1 MYKSDNFKQLD
12 NETFAL
18 KINTDRDYKI
28 LQLTDLHLGFGMFS
42 RKKDRL
48 ALRAVSRII
57 KRTKPDLIVL
67 TGDSIFPFF
76 PKAGTMNNKRQG
88 ELLIS
93 FMDRLYLAI
102 TTVRYLQST
111 EKTSFRIY
119 TVQVNTVYL
128 QREEKIYTEWA
139 IILLILQTA
148 KEELCCRL
156 YFLILIC
163 MERVAGF
170 TVALTAYIKTR

>member
-42 RKKDRL
+42 RKKDGL

-88 ELLIS
+88 ELFIS
-93 FMDRLYLAI
+93 FMDRFAI
-102 TTVRYLQST
+102 PY
-111 EKTSFRIY
+111 
-119 TVQVNTVYL
+119 
-128 QREEKIYTEWA
+128 
-139 IILLILQTA
+139 
-148 KEELCCRL
+148 
-156 YFLILIC
+156 
-163 MERVAGF
+163 
-170 TVALTAYIKTR
+170 ALVFGNHD

>member
-12 NETFAL
+12 NETFTL

-28 LQLTDLHLGFGMFS
+28 LQITDLHLGFGMFS
-42 RKKDRL
+42 RKKDGL
-48 ALRAVSRII
+48 ALR
-57 KRTKPDLIVL
+57 
-67 TGDSIFPFF
+67 
-76 PKAGTMNNKRQG
+76 
-88 ELLIS
+88 
-93 FMDRLYLAI
+93 AI

-156 YFLILIC
+156 HFLILIC